1 MKTGI
6 AAALIQ
12 LLIIIVLAI
21 GWVKCVIK
29 LTQCDFS
36 NKTSY
41 KAEVLYGLGTFT
53 GLGGVIGYMD
63 LGK

>member
-12 LLIIIVLAI
+12 LLIVIVLGI
-21 GWVKCVIK
+21 GWIKCVIK
-29 LTQCDFS
+29 LTDCDFS
-36 NKTSY
+36 DKTSY
-41 KAEVLYGLGTFT
+41 KAEILYGIGTFT

-63 LGK
+63 LGV